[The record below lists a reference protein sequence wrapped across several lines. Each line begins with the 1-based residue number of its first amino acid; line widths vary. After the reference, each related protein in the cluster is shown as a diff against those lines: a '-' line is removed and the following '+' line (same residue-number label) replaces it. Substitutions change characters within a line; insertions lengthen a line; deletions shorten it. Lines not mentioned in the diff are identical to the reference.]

1 MNFKFTVV
9 KISHPELV
17 TGEITDIKPFNDPL
31 SAFEF
36 KESLGDCDDTESF
49 YEIIVDEIK

>member
-36 KESLGDCDDTESF
+36 KESLDHFLHRLLF
-49 YEIIVDEIK
+49 YQ